1 MPLINID
8 LRHLRAFACVA
19 AERNF
24 VRAADRLHVSQPA
37 LSQTI
42 RQLEL
47 RFGVRLFERTTH
59 RVALTDE
66 GTLLLKST
74 EDILQRVEALALSAQ
89 DLAAGR
95 QGTLRV
101 GYLIGAA
108 VDLVPSILRSFTEQF
123 PMVNL
128 ALKEYDFSMPE
139 AGLSDGS
146 VDVAIIRPPIE
157 DIGATCTTL
166 LEELCVAC
174 LPIGH
179 RLAGAKNVSVYDLL
193 DEPIVAA
200 PGKGIWRDYWT
211 ANAYRGGRPPDVV
224 YEAATF
230 EGELQ
235 AVATGRGISITAEAA
250 KRFYSRPGVC
260 FVPIDDM
267 PLCPVAV
274 ALPRSPSMLARSFAA
289 TALAVAVAGSDG
301 VVG

>member
-8 LRHLRAFACVA
+8 LRHLRAFAGVA

-24 VRAADRLHVSQPA
+24 MRAADRLHVSQPA

-59 RVALTDE
+59 RVALTEE
-66 GTLLLKST
+66 GAVLLKDT
-74 EDILQRVEALALSAQ
+74 EEILQRIEALVVSAQ

-108 VDLVPSILRSFTEQF
+108 VDLVPNILRSFSEQF
-123 PMVNL
+123 PLVNL
-128 ALKEYDFSMPE
+128 ALREFDFSMPE
-139 AGLSDGS
+139 AGLADGS
-146 VDVAIIRPPIE
+146 IDVAIIRPPIE
-157 DIGATCTTL
+157 DIGATCIPL
-166 LEELCVAC
+166 LEEPCVAC
-174 LPIGH
+174 LPSAH
-179 RLAGAKNVSVYDLL
+179 RLAQAGSVSVYDLL

-200 PGKGIWRDYWT
+200 PGRGIWRDYWT
-211 ANAYRGGRPPDVV
+211 ANAYRQGRPPNIV

-250 KRFYSRPGVC
+250 RRFYARPGVS
-260 FVPIDDM
+260 FVPIADM
-267 PLCPVAV
+267 PPCPVAV
-274 ALPRSPSMLARSFAA
+274 ALPKAPTMLARSFAA
-289 TALAVAVAGSDG
+289 TAVAVVAGDMTAG
-301 VVG
+301 

>member
-8 LRHLRAFACVA
+8 LRHLRSFACVA
-19 AERNF
+19 AELNF
-24 VRAADRLHVSQPA
+24 VRAAERLHVSQPA

-59 RVALTDE
+59 RVALTEE
-66 GTLLLKST
+66 GARLLKGT
-74 EDILQRVEALALSAQ
+74 EDILQRVETLMLSAQ

-108 VDLVPSILRSFTEQF
+108 VDLVPSILRSFSEQF

-128 ALKEYDFSMPE
+128 ALREFDFSTPE
-139 AGLSDGS
+139 AGLADGS
-146 VDVAIIRPPIE
+146 VDVAIVRPPIE
-157 DIGATCTTL
+157 DVGATFVPL
-166 LEELCVAC
+166 LEEPCVAC

-179 RLAGAKNVSVYDLL
+179 RLAGAASVSVHDLL
-193 DEPIVAA
+193 GEPIVAA
-200 PGKGIWRDYWT
+200 PGRGIWRDYWT
-211 ANAYRGGRPPDVV
+211 ANIYRGGHPPDVV

-260 FVPIDDM
+260 FVPIEDM
-267 PLCPVAV
+267 PPCPVAI
-274 ALPRSPSMLARSFAA
+274 ALPKSPSMLARSFAA
-289 TALAVAVAGSDG
+289 TAVAVAGSDG
-301 VVG
+301 AVG